1 METLIKQVKASFP
14 LKLSSKNRKVVL
26 FKCSS
31 IIATAAQT
39 KQKYIS
45 GVKMGPKSLSSH
57 FSHIYLRKFAR

>member
-1 METLIKQVKASFP
+1 METLIKQVKGSFP
-14 LKLSSKNRKVVL
+14 LKLSSKIAKL
-26 FKCSS
+26 YCSS
-31 IIATAAQT
+31 IIATATQT